1 MDATL
6 VLAIIGAATG
16 TASSAAQVLDTTRDR
31 ARLNL
36 GASTHSSIHGPPTV
50 TVTVSNIGTRP
61 TTVRDLGLF
70 YSVLEFEAQPA
81 SGGDVHKGKG
91 EVGCSIAKGVFLEPG
106 QSKDFDATPQVLGM
120 NLHADQPLRLYARD
134 MRGRRIWSQAVPI
147 LRLMVG
153 PQTTTDIEAL
163 PAEERWR
170 FEPPSDPLLPGRAE
184 PGWKLWKKRD
194 LRQPK
199 VWRPP
204 WEQ

>member
-6 VLAIIGAATG
+6 ILAIIGAATG

-70 YSVLEFEAQPA
+70 YSVLEFETQPVSVGEA
-81 SGGDVHKGKG
+81 HKGKG
-91 EVGCSIAKGVFLEPG
+91 ELGCSIAKGVFLEPG

-153 PQTTTDIEAL
+153 PQSATDIEAL
-163 PAEERWR
+163 RAEERWR
-170 FEPPSDPLLPGRAE
+170 FEPPTDPLLPGKAE

-199 VWRPP
+199 AWRPP
-204 WEQ
+204 WEK